1 MSEPLSVSWEAFMK
15 RKDILAISLAFII
28 PFFTFV
34 GCDFMDLFE
43 KLTEHEIIIEEDA
56 YLRGTTS
63 ASGFVNLLDYE
74 VWNENKERIK
84 EITELKVEY
93 RVTRNGSPTDIA
105 VNFYFGENEPNI
117 FLGSAELPQG
127 QTNPDLVNLP
137 LQESYHQLIEL
148 IMLKDAFWYSVQGNS
163 ENADVDFEPVRI
175 TVQGTFDI
183 FE

>member
-1 MSEPLSVSWEAFMK
+1 MK
-15 RKDILAISLAFII
+15 RKDILLFSLVLAI
-28 PFFTFV
+28 PFFTFI

-56 YLRGTTS
+56 YIRGTTS

-93 RVTRNGSPTDIA
+93 RVTRNSSPTDIS
-105 VNFYFGENEPNI
+105 VNFYFGENQPNI
-117 FLGSAELPQG
+117 FLGSVELPQG
-127 QTNPDLVNLP
+127 QTYSDLQTLP
-137 LQESYHQLIEL
+137 LQETYHQLIEL
-148 IMLKDAFWYSVQGNS
+148 IMLKDAFWYSIQGNT
-163 ENADVDFEPVRI
+163 ETVDVDFQPVRI
-175 TVQGTFDI
+175 TVRGTFDI